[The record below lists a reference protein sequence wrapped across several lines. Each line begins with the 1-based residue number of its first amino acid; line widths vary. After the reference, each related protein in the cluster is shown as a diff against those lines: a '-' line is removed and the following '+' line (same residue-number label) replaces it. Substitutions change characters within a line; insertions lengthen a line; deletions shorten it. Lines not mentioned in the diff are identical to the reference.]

1 VRVWQR
7 SWPIGT
13 ARKGTSG
20 GRGLVLLSADRVGT
34 AEIMRRTGLS
44 KQSVWRRQERYVEAG
59 VDGLLRIGPGHRGYP
74 R

>member
-1 VRVWQR
+1 
-7 SWPIGT
+7 
-13 ARKGTSG
+13 
-20 GRGLVLLSADRVGT
+20 LVLLSADRVGT